1 MKPKKLIRKAGALLT
16 AGALMLGTVT
26 QVFATPSPPSRTDGE
41 GFLTPWNATYNTGL
55 TVYVNGTS
63 YPNQPEFLDLEYS
76 DGSWG
81 GSVFCLEPGT
91 DVTQGDTV
99 TGGVFDS
106 DYAKLTLDQRRAI
119 NRAMGFMTHDY
130 NPDGDQGQKISAHSY
145 YWTYQCLIWHYAGYM
160 SDDEAMQTLQQTR
173 TIPSGEYSGTYSVGA
188 PPEYTRIRQLMDEY
202 ETRPSFG
209 ARDAGLIDASCT
221 YELALDPNTGTYS
234 TIIHDTSGMLSQGR
248 MENPSSTNGNLTFTQ
263 CNADGSANA
272 SGEYLKISTSVS
284 IPQSSP
290 ATVSQLKKAEY
301 NPIATQCAVFYNG
314 TTGHQTVLGKGV
326 MGSDPRSVHFAVY
339 TQASPLTISKK
350 DITSGNELPGAEMTL
365 IDKASGAVIESW
377 TSTTTPHPVANITS
391 MVAGKTYILR
401 EVLAPANYKKATDI
415 EFVYSGN
422 PGQVVEMYNEL
433 HGVVRVYKTGPVLSG
448 TVPVEMSIGGEKVT
462 INRMKFDADAFA
474 DVTFKI
480 YNAADDSVV
489 ATITTDAS
497 GYATSPELPC
507 GQGQTYYMKEVATPA
522 GAVLESEKIPLTIA
536 FDGTT
541 ATYVAPASVNNDV
554 TGVKI
559 NVHKQGE
566 LVLPNL
572 DENGVITYDKKPIAD
587 VYYGLFT
594 KEAIAYSGG
603 SIKKDTLVAVG
614 KTNAGGIASIEGS
627 VVAGEYYVKEI
638 AKASP
643 Y

>member
-1 MKPKKLIRKAGALLT
+1 
-16 AGALMLGTVT
+16 MLGTVT

-41 GFLTPWNATYNTGL
+41 GYLTPWNPVYGQSVTAYTSVG
-55 TVYVNGTS
+55 TVTQS
-63 YPNQPEFLDLEYS
+63 EFLDLTYS

-91 DVTQGDTV
+91 TVTANDPV
-99 TGGVFDS
+99 TGGVFEDTYNALS
-106 DYAKLTLDQRRAI
+106 ATQRTNI
-119 NRAMGFMTHDY
+119 NRAMGFMTRDY
-130 NPDGDQGQKISAHSY
+130 NPDGDAGQKISAHSY

-160 SDDEAMQTLQQTR
+160 TDDEAMQTLQQTR
-173 TIPSGEYSGTYSVGA
+173 TKEGNTYSVGA
-188 PPEYTRIRQLMDEY
+188 PSEYTRIRQLMDEY
-202 ETRPSFG
+202 DVRPSFG
-209 ARDAGLIDASCT
+209 VDNPSAINAACT

-248 MENPSSTNGNLTFTQ
+248 MENPTSANGNLTFTQ

-290 ATVSQLKKAEY
+290 ATVSQYKKAEY

-326 MGSDPRSVHFAVY
+326 MGSDPEEVHFAVY
-339 TQASPLTISKK
+339 TQASPLTIRKK

-377 TSTTTPHPVANITS
+377 TSTSTPHPVANITS
-391 MVAGKTYILR
+391 MVAGNTYILR

-448 TVPVEMSIGGEKVT
+448 TVPVEMNIGGEKVT

-594 KEAIAYSGG
+594 KEAITYNGG
-603 SIKKDTLVAVG
+603 SIRKDTLVAVG